1 MRRRRETRA
10 ARFGKRRFE
19 DVIFEASAGK
29 TKDAE
34 ESKRRLAF
42 HARAGFKVSLAF
54 QIQQFQADGLTHR
67 AR

>member
-10 ARFGKRRFE
+10 ARFGNRRFE

-34 ESKRRLAF
+34 EIKRRLAF
-42 HARAGFKVSLAF
+42 LVSRLLSAPF
-54 QIQQFQADGLTHR
+54 RVSKFTPTV
-67 AR
+67 

>member
-10 ARFGKRRFE
+10 ARFGNRSFE

-34 ESKRRLAF
+34 EIKRRLAF
-42 HARAGFKVSLAF
+42 LVSRLQSLCAF
-54 QIQQFQADGLTHR
+54 QSIEVHPDGLTHR